1 MNIKHAQYILTV
13 LQEGNITNAAKK
25 LYISQPSLSQM
36 IKLVE
41 NNLGTPIFNR
51 STDPI
56 TLTYAGQRYMDAARQ
71 VLAINENLKKEIEE
85 ITHEDH
91 GKFRLGIPIQRGMQV
106 LPYVLPKFFAKY
118 PHVDI
123 ELIESGS
130 TETEKLLLEGKV
142 DITCM
147 TTVPR
152 YEELHYTLV
161 ENEELVLL
169 TSRNTDLAR
178 RIPNGTPISILEAK
192 NENFISNKPG
202 HSVRAIQDSLFA
214 AHNISPKL
222 LLETA
227 SIEIEKKVTIACN
240 AVMICPLNYIE
251 KDENFRSQAHIY
263 PLQDIDSKRHCYI
276 CHRKDLYLTK
286 YMRDFISI
294 LSEVENPF
302 L

>member
-1 MNIKHAQYILTV
+1 M
-13 LQEGNITNAAKK
+13 
-25 LYISQPSLSQM
+25 
-36 IKLVE
+36 
-41 NNLGTPIFNR
+41 
-51 STDPI
+51 
-56 TLTYAGQRYMDAARQ
+56 
-71 VLAINENLKKEIEE
+71 
-85 ITHEDH
+85 
-91 GKFRLGIPIQRGMQV
+91 
-106 LPYVLPKFFAKY
+106 
-118 PHVDI
+118 
-123 ELIESGS
+123 
-130 TETEKLLLEGKV
+130 

-276 CHRKDLYLTK
+276 CHRKELYLTK